1 MEWHIHDTSIK
12 YSTLS
17 MIEIIIPSTKM
28 PQFQSHNAYAKM
40 VHLGKG
46 GWMAFLFSVL
56 ILVTSKCTQE

>member
-1 MEWHIHDTSIK
+1 
-12 YSTLS
+12 